1 MNLAVTIIIPVFMLV
16 LLGAI
21 ARRLQLI
28 DAGGFKGLTSFVF
41 NFAIP
46 FSLFANLAG
55 TTLPPTIP
63 WSYFVTYFG
72 AGITVYCIGLLVSRH
87 VFGHPLAEATAF
99 AFGSTFS
106 NTALLGIPLV
116 LGLWGEQGALPLFL
130 VIAVHA
136 AVFFP
141 PSTLLIEVG
150 LGGRPNIWGMIILI
164 VQGLIRNPFVV
175 ALALGMLVAFL
186 AIPLPEVITRFLELG
201 AQAASPCA
209 LFAMG
214 GALRL
219 NGPHKIG
226 IEVAVAVVFKM
237 VLHPAL
243 VAVLAFFVFDLDP
256 LWAKVAVTMAALPAG
271 VNLFILADRYNV
283 AIDRSAAIVAIGTA
297 AAAVT
302 LSLLLPFLAGL

>member
-1 MNLAVTIIIPVFMLV
+1 L
-16 LLGAI
+16 I
-21 ARRLQLI
+21 A
-28 DAGGFKGLTSFVF
+28 
-41 NFAIP
+41 
-46 FSLFANLAG
+46 
-55 TTLPPTIP
+55 
-63 WSYFVTYFG
+63 
-72 AGITVYCIGLLVSRH
+72 
-87 VFGHPLAEATAF
+87 
-99 AFGSTFS
+99 
-106 NTALLGIPLV
+106 
-116 LGLWGEQGALPLFL
+116 
-130 VIAVHA
+130 
-136 AVFFP
+136 
-141 PSTLLIEVG
+141 
-150 LGGRPNIWGMIILI
+150 
-164 VQGLIRNPFVV
+164 QGLIRNPFVV

-186 AIPLPEVITRFLELG
+186 AIPLPAVITRFLELG

-219 NGPHKIG
+219 NGLHKIG
-226 IEVAVAVVFKM
+226 VEAALAVVFKM